1 MVNPLSIEL
10 PAKLQGFPTL
20 GQYRYKVA
28 YGGRGGAKSWSLA
41 RVLILLGASKPLRV
55 LCAREIQNSIK
66 ESVHKLLVAQIDALQ
81 LNHLFTVTD
90 TKISSKAGTEFIFS
104 GIRSNITKIKSME
117 GIDIC
122 WIEEAETVSKASW
135 DVLIPTIR
143 KPDSEIWIS
152 FNPNEAT
159 DPTYERFI
167 THTPPSTLL
176 VAINWH
182 DNPWFPESLRKEKDY
197 LYKVDAEAAAHI
209 WGGQCRQSSHAQVLR
224 GKYQVEVF
232 EPLQSW
238 NGAYYGA
245 DWGFSTDP
253 TTLIE
258 CFVDDRTLYIH
269 RELYGV
275 GIETDQLPTF
285 FERIP
290 EAKQHTIRGDNAR
303 PETISHLKRN
313 GYPRME
319 SVEKWKGSVEDGIS
333 KLRSFERI
341 IIHPQCRHT
350 AEEARLWS
358 YKTDALT
365 GDVLPDLIDKHNHCW
380 DAIRYA
386 LAPWIKGTPAA
397 AGATVQAVK
406 RSRERFRI

>member
-1 MVNPLSIEL
+1 MQSITIDL
-10 PAKLQGFPTL
+10 PTTLRAFPSL
-20 GQYRYKVA
+20 NKYRYKVA
-28 YGGRGGAKSWSLA
+28 YGGRGGAKSWSIA
-41 RVLILLGASKPLRV
+41 RSLIILGASTRKRV

-66 ESVHKLLVAQIDALQ
+66 ESVHKLLTDQIDALG

-135 DVLIPTIR
+135 EVLIPTIR
-143 KPDSEIWIS
+143 KPHSEIWVS

-167 THTPPSTLL
+167 THTPPNTLL
-176 VAINWH
+176 VPINWH

-197 LYKVDAEAAAHI
+197 LYAVDPEAAAHI
-209 WGGQCRQSSHAQVLR
+209 WGGQCRKSSHAQVLR
-224 GKYQVEVF
+224 GKYTVESF
-232 EPLQSW
+232 DPASDW
-238 NGAYYGA
+238 DGPYFGT
-245 DWGFSTDP
+245 DWGFSSDP
-253 TTLIE
+253 TTLVKCWIQAN
-258 CFVDDRTLYIH
+258 TLYIEQE
-269 RELYGV
+269 RYGL
-275 GIETDQLPTF
+275 GIETDHLPTF
-285 FERIP
+285 FRGIP
-290 EAKQHTIRGDNAR
+290 EAVDYAIRADNAR
-303 PETISHLKRN
+303 PEIIS
-313 GYPRME
+313 YMQRMGFPKM
-319 SVEKWKGSVEDGIS
+319 VAVDKWKGSIEDGIS

-341 IIHPQCRHT
+341 VIHPQCKHT
-350 AEEARLWS
+350 TEEARLWS

-386 LAPWIKGTPAA
+386 LAPWIKGAPTA
-397 AGATVQAVK
+397 AGASVQAPK
-406 RSRERFRI
+406 RKRERIHI